1 MFPER
6 LRFLREQKNLTQ
18 PELGK
23 IFNLSKQTISAY
35 ENGDTSPPI
44 DTVVLF
50 ADFFGVTTDFLLGKQ
65 TEAVEEEGLFYG
77 LDEDERETIR
87 RQAAFLRYE
96 KKLSPDARERSFG
109 SQDTEENGD
118 KIRYKKG
125 KRKTG
130 S

>member
-65 TEAVEEEGLFYG
+65 TEAVEEEGLFYD
-77 LDEDERETIR
+77 LDEDERKAIR
-87 RQAAFLRYE
+87 GQADFYRYRKHFPE
-96 KKLSPDARERSFG
+96 DGGPGSTGLTNSDKNGKKPRF
-109 SQDTEENGD
+109 
-118 KIRYKKG
+118 
-125 KRKTG
+125 KRAK
-130 S
+130 